1 MERGG
6 TGLIEGSAMPNGGVP
21 IGFRQHRETMEYQTN
36 QSTHSNM
43 SVGYKTLTR
52 GFGTGAAT
60 FPRSILNLTT
70 WAAGM
75 DKPNYGGRDVD

>member
-1 MERGG
+1 
-6 TGLIEGSAMPNGGVP
+6 
-21 IGFRQHRETMEYQTN
+21 
-36 QSTHSNM
+36 M

-75 DKPNYGGRDVD
+75 DMPNYGGRDVD